1 MKKQNILLATLLL
14 VIVCI
19 TACSERSI
27 EDPFVQ
33 IEREITF
40 NFGIS
45 QSTRTVTSI
54 DRKTNFIDED
64 QIGVWGL
71 KREGL
76 DIVHTNLQYEYIAN
90 NEKWNAERSITFP
103 LDGSHLNFYAYYP
116 YNLDLKDTK
125 FDFTV
130 AQNQSKEEGFN
141 RSDLLLAM
149 NDKATVDNK
158 SIVLTFLH
166 QLALVETE
174 IALPE
179 NESIV
184 KVDIRAKKTATV
196 DLVSQTANVKNDEP
210 VDYITM
216 LKVAEGI
223 FRAVVPMQVI
233 NEGKLFRIVTTDG
246 KVNYTYWYKVKE
258 NVDLVANKVNSF
270 SINCMPSTD
279 VNNNL

>member
-1 MKKQNILLATLLL
+1 
-14 VIVCI
+14 
-19 TACSERSI
+19 
-27 EDPFVQ
+27 
-33 IEREITF
+33 
-40 NFGIS
+40 
-45 QSTRTVTSI
+45 
-54 DRKTNFIDED
+54 
-64 QIGVWGL
+64 
-71 KREGL
+71 
-76 DIVHTNLQYEYIAN
+76 
-90 NEKWNAERSITFP
+90 
-103 LDGSHLNFYAYYP
+103 
-116 YNLDLKDTK
+116 
-125 FDFTV
+125 
-130 AQNQSKEEGFN
+130 
-141 RSDLLLAM
+141 M

>member
-1 MKKQNILLATLLL
+1 M
-14 VIVCI
+14 
-19 TACSERSI
+19 
-27 EDPFVQ
+27 
-33 IEREITF
+33 
-40 NFGIS
+40 
-45 QSTRTVTSI
+45 
-54 DRKTNFIDED
+54 
-64 QIGVWGL
+64 
-71 KREGL
+71 